1 MSRRKNTD
9 QRRLQIVSGLRAVMA
24 KKGYDGASIA
34 DVAEAA
40 GLSPGLVHYHFAS
53 KLEILLAVI
62 DHLAESHF
70 AKLDRA
76 EEEAADDALT
86 DLDAFIDAHLA
97 TGKTADPDALA
108 CWIMLSTEAMRDERV
123 RDRYGAV
130 VLSLRDRAAAII
142 RRGVRQKI
150 FSRRDIEGSAAA
162 IVSAIEGYY
171 VVAAVER
178 SLIPRGSAAPALK
191 RMVRGLLGQSV
202 KARPV

>member
-1 MSRRKNTD
+1 
-9 QRRLQIVSGLRAVMA
+9 MA

-62 DHLAESHF
+62 DHLAASHH
-70 AKLDRA
+70 AALDRLSESVA
-76 EEEAADDALT
+76 EDALT
-86 DLDAFIDAHLA
+86 ELDAFIDAHLA

-108 CWIMLSTEAMRDERV
+108 CWIMLSTEAMRDQRV

-130 VLSLRDRAAAII
+130 LLELRDRAEAII

-150 FSRRDIEGSAAA
+150 FSRRDIPGAAAA

-178 SLIPRGSAAPALK
+178 ALIPRGSAAPSLK
-191 RMVRGLLGQSV
+191 RMARGLLGPSL
-202 KARPV
+202 KAKPL